1 MNVKK
6 NNYLGIEVGFKIWN
20 FSFLVLLIS
29 FFNVNS
35 QTTTWNGVSW
45 SSGIPNS
52 TISAVINGNFNTSN
66 NGVIDCKNLTVN
78 NTSLLR
84 IEIGDYCNVYGD
96 ITVAPTA
103 NLFVSSGAVLIPAN
117 VNAVFSGEVS
127 VERKTP
133 SMKRFD
139 YTYWSSPVVT
149 TIGNSVLETNWQSSR
164 IFTFNT
170 SNFLDIETSY
180 AGTFISNLPDGQDDD
195 GNTWTNSLLSDT
207 MILGKGYGAMIKS
220 APLVGVYPRT
230 ETVVFKG
237 FLNTGIINIP
247 LSLSQNTASDYDDY
261 NLIGNPYS
269 ASISSN
275 DFIDANINN
284 ISGVLYFWTHSNT
297 LSSNYTGL
305 ELLNFS
311 KNDYAKYTKLGGVR
325 AVFGGRLPSEVVGS
339 CQGFLVEAENQA
351 NLTFTPSMM
360 SVAYSNTTPISFF
373 RNNSDLEFKVRLNLY
388 NLDFFS
394 QQLIGYNSDTNLEY
408 NKGWDSKIF
417 NINVPLKFYSLQD
430 ENSFDIQARG
440 EFKKK
445 DVVKL
450 GYYSSVETQYTI
462 DAETEGDVP
471 NKIFLYDKLLNVFH
485 NLNTAYVFTTTVG
498 KYDDRFELR
507 YKKIKKDD
515 DKGILILDEGF
526 ALNIVSTEDNFTNV
540 KVFDLTGVL
549 IREENGN
556 WNQLKIE
563 GLPKG
568 LYILKI
574 NIDNKIVTN
583 KIIKN

>member
-1 MNVKK
+1 MKSSNNSSLIDKK
-6 NNYLGIEVGFKIWN
+6 YI
-20 FSFLVLLIS
+20 FLSILL
-29 FFNVNS
+29 FFLNVNS

-52 TISAVINGNFNTSN
+52 TINAVIDGNFNTSN
-66 NGVIDCKNLTVN
+66 NGVIDCKNLTLN

-84 IEIGDYCNVYGD
+84 IEIGDYCNVYGN

-103 NLFVSSGAVLIPAN
+103 NLFVSSGGFLIPAN
-117 VNAVFSGEVS
+117 VNAIFSGEVS

-133 SMKRFD
+133 SLKRYD

-149 TIGNSVLETNWQSSR
+149 TVGNSLLETNWQSSK

-170 SNFLDIETSY
+170 SNFLDVETTY

-195 GNTWTNSLLSDT
+195 GNVWTNSLLSDV
-207 MILGKGYGAMIKS
+207 MITGKGYATMVKS
-220 APLVGVYPRT
+220 VPLVGIYPRT
-230 ETVVFKG
+230 EIVVFKG

-247 LSLSQNTASDYDDY
+247 LTLSQNTASDYDDY

-275 DFIDANINN
+275 DFIDTNINN

-373 RNNSDLEFKVRLNLY
+373 RNNSDLEFNVRLNLY

-394 QQLIGYNSDTNLEY
+394 QQLIGYNSDTNLDY

-417 NINVPLKFYSLQD
+417 NINVPLKFYSLED
-430 ENSFDIQARG
+430 FNLFDIQARG
-440 EFKKK
+440 KFKKK

-450 GYYSSVETQYTI
+450 GYYSAVETQYTI
-462 DAETEGDVP
+462 EAETEGNVP
-471 NKIFLYDKLLNVFH
+471 DKLFLYDKLLNICH
-485 NLNTAYVFTTTVG
+485 NLDAPYVFNTTIG
-498 KYDDRFELR
+498 KHEDRFELR

-515 DKGILILDEGF
+515 DKEILISNEGSF
-526 ALNIVSTEDNFTNV
+526 FNIVSEEVKFTNV
-540 KVFDLTGVL
+540 KVYDFTGTL
-549 IREENGN
+549 IREMNGN
-556 WNQLKIE
+556 WLELKIDD
-563 GLPKG
+563 LPKG
-568 LYILKI
+568 IYIFQI
-574 NIDNKIVTN
+574 NIDNKVVTKKTSN
-583 KIIKN
+583 I

>member
-1 MNVKK
+1 MYAKK
-6 NNYLGIEVGFKIWN
+6 QI
-20 FSFLVLLIS
+20 FLFLFFTLS
-29 FFNVNS
+29 FFNLHS
-35 QTTTWNGVSW
+35 QTTTWNGFSW

-52 TISAVINGNFNTSN
+52 TINAVINGNFNTSN

-78 NTSLLR
+78 NTALLR
-84 IEIGDYCNVYGD
+84 IELGDYCNVYGD
-96 ITVAPTA
+96 ITVSPTA

-117 VNAVFSGEVS
+117 NNAIFSGVVS
-127 VERKTP
+127 IERKTP
-133 SMKRFD
+133 LMKRYD

-149 TIGNSVLETNWQSSR
+149 TIGNSLLETNWQSSR

-170 SNFLDIETSY
+170 SNFLDIETTY
-180 AGTFISNLPDGQDDD
+180 TGTFISNLPDGQDDD
-195 GNTWTNSLLSDT
+195 ANVWTKALLSDT

-220 APLVGVYPRT
+220 APLSGTYPRT
-230 ETVVFKG
+230 ETVVFTG
-237 FLNTGIINIP
+237 FLNTGTINIP
-247 LSLSQNTASDYDDY
+247 LSLSQNTTSNNDDF

-275 DFIDANINN
+275 DFIDANLNN

-325 AVFGGRLPSEVVGS
+325 AVFGGRIPSEVIGS

-351 NLTFTPSMM
+351 DLTFTPNMM

-394 QQLIGYNSDTNLEY
+394 QQLIGYNSDTTLEY

-417 NINVPLKFYSLQD
+417 NINVPLKFYSLED
-430 ENSFDIQARG
+430 VDLYDIQARG

-450 GYYSSVETQYTI
+450 GYYSAIETQYTI
-462 DAETEGDVP
+462 EAEIEGNVP

-498 KYDDRFELR
+498 SHNDRFELR
-507 YKKIKKDD
+507 YKKIKKDE
-515 DKGILILDEGF
+515 DKEILILDEGF
-526 ALNIVSTEDNFTNV
+526 TLNIISNEDDFTNIR
-540 KVFDLTGVL
+540 VFDLTGIL
-549 IREENGN
+549 IREVAGS
-556 WNQLKIE
+556 WNELKIE
-563 GLPKG
+563 GLSKG

-574 NIDNKIVTN
+574 SIDNKIVTK

>member
-1 MNVKK
+1 MKSSNNSSLIDKK
-6 NNYLGIEVGFKIWN
+6 YI
-20 FSFLVLLIS
+20 FLSILL
-29 FFNVNS
+29 FFLNVNS

-52 TISAVINGNFNTSN
+52 TINAVIDGNFNTSN
-66 NGVIDCKNLTVN
+66 NGVIDCKNLTLN

-84 IEIGDYCNVYGD
+84 IEIGDYCNVYGN

-103 NLFVSSGAVLIPAN
+103 NLFVSSGGFLIPAN
-117 VNAVFSGEVS
+117 VNAIFSGEVS

-133 SMKRFD
+133 SLKRYD

-149 TIGNSVLETNWQSSR
+149 TVGNSLLETNWQSSK

-170 SNFLDIETSY
+170 SNFLDVETTY

-195 GNTWTNSLLSDT
+195 GNVWTNSLLSDV
-207 MILGKGYGAMIKS
+207 MITGKGYATMVKS
-220 APLVGVYPRT
+220 VPLVGIYPRT
-230 ETVVFKG
+230 EIVVFKG

-247 LSLSQNTASDYDDY
+247 LTLSQNTASDYDDY

-275 DFIDANINN
+275 DFIDTNINN

-373 RNNSDLEFKVRLNLY
+373 RNNSDLEFNVRLNLY

-394 QQLIGYNSDTNLEY
+394 QQLIGYNSDTNLDY

-417 NINVPLKFYSLQD
+417 NINVPLKFYSLED
-430 ENSFDIQARG
+430 FNLFDIQARG
-440 EFKKK
+440 KFKKK

-450 GYYSSVETQYTI
+450 GYYSAVETQYTI
-462 DAETEGDVP
+462 EAETKGNVP
-471 NKIFLYDKLLNVFH
+471 DKLFLYDKLLNICH
-485 NLNTAYVFTTTVG
+485 NLDTPYVFNTTIG
-498 KYDDRFELR
+498 KHEDRFELR

-515 DKGILILDEGF
+515 DKEILISNEGSF
-526 ALNIVSTEDNFTNV
+526 FNIVSEEVKFTNV
-540 KVFDLTGVL
+540 KVYDFTGTL
-549 IREENGN
+549 IREMNGN
-556 WNQLKIE
+556 WLELKIDD
-563 GLPKG
+563 LPKG
-568 LYILKI
+568 IYIFQI
-574 NIDNKIVTN
+574 NIDNKVVTKKTSN
-583 KIIKN
+583 I